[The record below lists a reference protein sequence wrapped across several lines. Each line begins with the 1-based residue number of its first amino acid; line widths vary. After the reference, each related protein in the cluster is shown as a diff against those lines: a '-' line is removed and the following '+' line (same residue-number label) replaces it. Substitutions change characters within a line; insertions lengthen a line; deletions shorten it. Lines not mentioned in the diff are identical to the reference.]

1 MSDACRVPSGSLMGR
16 YLDALSFLSR
26 LVVRPGQTA
35 ARFQDCLPAFAPA
48 GATLG
53 LIWTALAL
61 AAWHFAATGGVPSVF
76 CSLVAGWIWTLA
88 LLWTTRCLHWDGVA
102 DLADA
107 CGSGA
112 AGERFWQIMRDS
124 RLGALGALA
133 VSMGLA
139 GSLLLA
145 AAHLAQDDW
154 PLLIL
159 APAWGRACSLL
170 LAASAPAQ
178 GGGSLGKLVCAAMT
192 PQRVRQQLAWL
203 GLAAALA
210 GMFVPVW
217 QLLLMLA
224 GQYLLHRRL
233 CRTALCHGGLSGDF
247 LGASIETAQLWFLL
261 ALL

>member
-1 MSDACRVPSGSLMGR
+1 MGR

-61 AAWHFAATGGVPSVF
+61 AAWHFAATAGVPSVF

-133 VSMGLA
+133 VSMG
-139 GSLLLA
+139 
-145 AAHLAQDDW
+145 
-154 PLLIL
+154 
-159 APAWGRACSLL
+159 
-170 LAASAPAQ
+170 
-178 GGGSLGKLVCAAMT
+178 
-192 PQRVRQQLAWL
+192 
-203 GLAAALA
+203 
-210 GMFVPVW
+210 
-217 QLLLMLA
+217 
-224 GQYLLHRRL
+224 RL
-233 CRTALCHGGLSGDF
+233 ESR
-247 LGASIETAQLWFLL
+247 
-261 ALL
+261 

>member
-1 MSDACRVPSGSLMGR
+1 MGR

-26 LVVRPGQTA
+26 LVVRPEQTA
-35 ARFQDCLPAFAPA
+35 ARFQDSLPAFAPA

-61 AAWHFAATGGVPSVF
+61 AAWHFAATAGVPSVF

-145 AAHLAQDDW
+145 AHLAQDDW

-217 QLLLMLA
+217 QLLLLLA

>member
-1 MSDACRVPSGSLMGR
+1 MPDGRRCPSGSLTGR

-26 LVVRPGQTA
+26 LVRRPGQTA

-53 LIWTALAL
+53 CIWTALAL
-61 AAWHFAATGGVPSVF
+61 AAWQFAAAADVPPVF
-76 CSLVAGWIWTLA
+76 CSLAAGWIWTLA
-88 LLWTTRCLHWDGVA
+88 LLWTTRGLHWDGVA

-124 RLGALGALA
+124 RLGAFGALA
-133 VSMGLA
+133 VCMGLA

-145 AAHLAQDDW
+145 AAHLAQGGW

-170 LAASAPAQ
+170 LAGSAPAQ

-192 PQRVRQQLAWL
+192 PQRVRQQLGWL
-203 GLAAALA
+203 GLAAVLA
-210 GMFVPVW
+210 GLLVPVW
-217 QLLLMLA
+217 QILLLLA

-233 CRTALCHGGLSGDF
+233 CRIALTHGGLSGDF